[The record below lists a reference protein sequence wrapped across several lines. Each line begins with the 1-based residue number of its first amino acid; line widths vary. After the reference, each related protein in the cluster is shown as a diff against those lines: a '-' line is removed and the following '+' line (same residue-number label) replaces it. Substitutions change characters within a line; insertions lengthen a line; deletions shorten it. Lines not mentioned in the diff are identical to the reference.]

1 MTDLVSA
8 YERREVNEAEK
19 ILRGK
24 NSVVLADM
32 KLWLIARSFPYHF

>member
-24 NSVVLADM
+24 NFIVLVDDRLAD
-32 KLWLIARSFPYHF
+32 SFRRK